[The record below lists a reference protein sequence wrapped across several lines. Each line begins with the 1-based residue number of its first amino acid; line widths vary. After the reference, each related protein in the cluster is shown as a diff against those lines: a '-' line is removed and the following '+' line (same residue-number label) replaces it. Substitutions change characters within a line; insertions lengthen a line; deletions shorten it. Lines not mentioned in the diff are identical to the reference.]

1 VNHGFFNAQDGNET
15 VNFLDYL
22 GGPARAPSKGI
33 LCLRCS
39 TSNPALVVRSGSLPR
54 MVEVARE
61 LNPEISF
68 RTGNIMNLD
77 LPDGF
82 LVGISA
88 FYAIVNIP
96 NESLPLVFRKMERVL
111 QPSGQILLTFHVGE
125 R

>member
-1 VNHGFFNAQDGNET
+1 
-15 VNFLDYL
+15 
-22 GGPARAPSKGI
+22 
-33 LCLRCS
+33 
-39 TSNPALVVRSGSLPR
+39 

-96 NESLPLVFRKMERVL
+96 NESLPLVFREMERVL